1 MSYQKAK
8 GRSKGRFVLVRHDII
23 KSEAWRSL
31 STNARCVWLEIM
43 FRYNGNN
50 NGEIPLG
57 CREAGKLCKVS
68 KNTAWKAF
76 NELQDRG
83 FVKIGLYSNFTCKYK
98 RSTRW
103 IVTHEAFDGKGP
115 TNEWRVVCL
124 NTESV
129 DNKI

>member
-8 GRSKGRFVLVRHDII
+8 GRSKGNFVMVRHDIM
-23 KSEAWRSL
+23 KSAAWRSL

-57 CREAGKLCKVS
+57 CREAGELCNIS
-68 KNTAWKAF
+68 KNTAAQAF
-76 NELQDRG
+76 KELQKKG
-83 FVKIGLYSNFTCKYK
+83 LVKVGIASDFNHKCK

-103 IVTHEAFDGKGP
+103 IITHEVFDKKSP
-115 TNEWRVVCL
+115 TNEWRDW
-124 NTESV
+124 S
-129 DNKI
+129 K

>member
-8 GRSKGRFVLVRHDII
+8 GRSKGNFVMVRHDIMR
-23 KSEAWRSL
+23 SAAWRGL

-43 FRYNGNN
+43 FRYNGGN

-57 CREAGKLCKVS
+57 CREAGEFCNIS

-76 NELQDRG
+76 RELEDKG
-83 FVKIGLYSNFTCKYK
+83 FIKIGQYSNFTCKYK

-103 IVTHEAFDGKGP
+103 IVTHEVFEGKAP
-115 TNEWRVVCL
+115 TNEWRGWKPDK
-124 NTESV
+124 T
-129 DNKI
+129 